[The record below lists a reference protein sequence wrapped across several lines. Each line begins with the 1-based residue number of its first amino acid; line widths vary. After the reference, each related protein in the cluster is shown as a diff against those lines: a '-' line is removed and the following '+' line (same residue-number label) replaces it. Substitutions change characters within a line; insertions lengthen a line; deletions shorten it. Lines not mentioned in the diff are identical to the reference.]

1 MITLKT
7 LKVCTS
13 GNSSVFFFYFAY
25 CRCTFILASGFEE
38 NHRNVSSFAT
48 FVSLLLRLGKDRVTM
63 PQTPPP
69 SSPAPLPGVCVTC
82 GGGED
87 EGTLRTCDGCDRDF
101 HCHAHCHWPPIEGA
115 KLGDWRARP
124 RTLHAALPLVAAH
137 VP

>member
-1 MITLKT
+1 MGIYSISSNGCHTL
-7 LKVCTS
+7 VS
-13 GNSSVFFFYFAY
+13 DFEEGNS
-25 CRCTFILASGFEE
+25 
-38 NHRNVSSFAT
+38 HRNVSSFAT
-48 FVSLLLRLGKDRVTM
+48 FVSLLLRLGKDWVTM
-63 PQTPPP
+63 PQT
-69 SSPAPLPGVCVTC
+69 PGVCVTC